1 MPVVLFYSDNN
12 DAPGDWEKALGAHVA
27 DLDFRAGADRIGD
40 PAEIDFALVWAPPP
54 GLLARCVNL
63 KAIYGLGQGVDHIFA
78 DPQLPADVPLLRI
91 VDPWMSQ
98 AMSEWCLMHVLR
110 YHRQGP
116 EYAAI
121 AAAKAW
127 TKLPFPD
134 TAKRRVGIMGLG
146 ALGGDLA
153 AKLVGL
159 GFDVRGWSRSAKTL
173 DGVTSYHGADGLA
186 DFLAAS
192 EIVVNLLPL
201 TRDTR
206 DLMDAGVFAAMPAGS
221 FVINAGRGARRLS
234 RKISWRRSNRA
245 RSPAPPWTSFAPNH
259 CLRITRSGT
268 SRGLKSG
275 PMWRRRPTRKP
286 PSAKSPTTSTAS
298 WPVNRRSTRSTSAA
312 STKR

>member
-206 DLMDAGVFAAMPAGS
+206 DLMDAGVFAAMPAGG
-221 FVINAGRGARRLS
+221 FVINAGRGATIVEEDLLAAVQSGQIAGAALDVFRTEPLPQDHPF
-234 RKISWRRSNRA
+234 WDE
-245 RSPAPPWTSFAPNH
+245 P
-259 CLRITRSGT
+259 RIEIWPHVAAQTN
-268 SRGLKSG
+268 
-275 PMWRRRPTRKP
+275 PE
-286 PSAKSPTTSTAS
+286 TAIRQIADNIHRIMAGQP
-298 WPVNRRSTRSTSAA
+298 PVNQVDFSRQY
-312 STKR
+312 